1 MLTLLTVLFSF
12 ISQIDSFEGLE
23 KAIALGI
30 TVISLLLLA
39 LSVTAYRKTHLRI
52 TIYAIIIF
60 ALFAIQQFIDY
71 LDDIFVEV
79 DIPIT
84 DVVISSLTLTILAV
98 FFLAIVLPKNRTKQF
113 RWDSDRDNQIL
124 YYQIKKP
131 TPITSSHN
139 PILKRTCI

>member
-1 MLTLLTVLFSF
+1 MLTLLIVLFSF

-71 LDDIFVEV
+71 LDDIFVEL

-98 FFLAIVLPKNRTKQF
+98 FFLAIVRTKI
-113 RWDSDRDNQIL
+113 N
-124 YYQIKKP
+124 
-131 TPITSSHN
+131 
-139 PILKRTCI
+139 

>member
-1 MLTLLTVLFSF
+1 MLTLLTVFSSF

-23 KAIALGI
+23 KVIALGI
-30 TVISLLLLA
+30 TVISLILLA

-71 LDDIFVEV
+71 LDDIFVEL

-98 FFLAIVLPKNRTKQF
+98 FFLAIVRTKI
-113 RWDSDRDNQIL
+113 N
-124 YYQIKKP
+124 
-131 TPITSSHN
+131 
-139 PILKRTCI
+139 

>member
-1 MLTLLTVLFSF
+1 MLTLLTVLLSF

-71 LDDIFVEV
+71 LDDIFVEL

-84 DVVISSLTLTILAV
+84 DVVMSSLTLTILAV
-98 FFLAIVLPKNRTKQF
+98 FFLAIVRTKI
-113 RWDSDRDNQIL
+113 N
-124 YYQIKKP
+124 
-131 TPITSSHN
+131 
-139 PILKRTCI
+139 

>member
-1 MLTLLTVLFSF
+1 MLTLLTVLFPF

-71 LDDIFVEV
+71 LDDIFVEL

-98 FFLAIVLPKNRTKQF
+98 FFLAIVRTKI
-113 RWDSDRDNQIL
+113 N
-124 YYQIKKP
+124 
-131 TPITSSHN
+131 
-139 PILKRTCI
+139 

>member
-1 MLTLLTVLFSF
+1 MLTLLTVLFSL

-71 LDDIFVEV
+71 LDDIFVEL

-98 FFLAIVLPKNRTKQF
+98 FFLAIVRTKI
-113 RWDSDRDNQIL
+113 N
-124 YYQIKKP
+124 
-131 TPITSSHN
+131 
-139 PILKRTCI
+139 